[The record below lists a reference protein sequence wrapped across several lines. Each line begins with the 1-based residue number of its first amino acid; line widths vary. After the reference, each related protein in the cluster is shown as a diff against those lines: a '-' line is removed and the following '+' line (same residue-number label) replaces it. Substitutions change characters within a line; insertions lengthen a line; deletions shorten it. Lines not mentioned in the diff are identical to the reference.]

1 MFIDP
6 YTRLPDSKNF
16 SLIKD
21 KNISGFQSVAKGHS
35 SIVFSK
41 SVWPIGGLARRENG
55 WELVEWSA
63 WGGADFYTKNSFYNH
78 LKIKGHFRPFLR

>member
-55 WELVEWSA
+55 WNLWNGVLGVGWTSTPKTA
-63 WGGADFYTKNSFYNH
+63 FIIT
-78 LKIKGHFRPFLR
+78 